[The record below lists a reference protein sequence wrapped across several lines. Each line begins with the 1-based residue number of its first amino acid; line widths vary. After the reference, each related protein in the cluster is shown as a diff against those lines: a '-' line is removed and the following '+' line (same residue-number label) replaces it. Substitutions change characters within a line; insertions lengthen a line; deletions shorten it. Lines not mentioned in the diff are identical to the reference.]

1 MPDMLFTELAG
12 SRLLAHNAE
21 APRAPEPPPRARL
34 KPKMTTAEAFAAVAA
49 AGLAQIA
56 FHAPRVHRD
65 GGVED
70 VHRMRV
76 AVRRLRAAF
85 SVFRRAIDGRRLPFE
100 DDLRWLQD
108 KLGAVRDWDVFRA
121 GAVQPIEGEHGDVA
135 LVDEAGGMARD
146 YAHLEL
152 RIALESARSA
162 ALWRAMIR
170 WLRSLARGREPGVS
184 LDQPIAKYARRE
196 LRRRDRKLRKRGRR
210 IAALDEEELHA
221 LRIGAKKLRYAAEFF
236 CDLYPKKR
244 LERVLARM
252 KNLQDL
258 LGDLNDART
267 ARTLLDRLEPR
278 RGTSQPAIAFAHGD
292 GLIEGAVLM
301 RAKAERGRVKR
312 EWKRYE
318 KAGKPWA

>member
-1 MPDMLFTELAG
+1 MA
-12 SRLLAHNAE
+12 
-21 APRAPEPPPRARL
+21 
-34 KPKMTTAEAFAAVAA
+34 TAEAFAAVAA
-49 AGLAQIA
+49 ACLEQIA

-76 AVRRLRAAF
+76 AVRRLRAVL

-121 GAVQPIEGEHGDVA
+121 GAVQPIEGEHNDVA

-152 RIALESARSA
+152 RIALESARAA
-162 ALWRAMIR
+162 ALWKAMMR
-170 WLRSLARGREPGVS
+170 WLRSLARGRVEGGK
-184 LDQPIAKYARRE
+184 LDRPIAKYARRE
-196 LRRRDRKLRKRGRR
+196 LRRRDRKLRRRGRR
-210 IAALDEEELHA
+210 IAALDEEELHT

-236 CDLYPKKR
+236 CDLYPEKK
-244 LERVLARM
+244 LKRVLARI
-252 KNLQDL
+252 KGLQDL
-258 LGDLNDART
+258 LGGLNDART

-278 RGTSQPAIAFAHGD
+278 RGARPARDRLRPRRRPDRRRGPDARQGGARRDGAGVAAVREGREALGVAADHGPLLLV
-292 GLIEGAVLM
+292 GRFLRRLA
-301 RAKAERGRVKR
+301 RGR
-312 EWKRYE
+312 
-318 KAGKPWA
+318 

>member
-1 MPDMLFTELAG
+1 MPDTLFTERTE
-12 SRLLAHNAE
+12 SRLLKATASP
-21 APRAPEPPPRARL
+21 AAEPPPARL

-76 AVRRLRAAF
+76 AVRRLRAVL

-121 GAVQPIEGEHGDVA
+121 GAVRPIEGESGDVA
-135 LVDEAGGMARD
+135 LVDEAGAMARD

-152 RIALESARSA
+152 RIALESERA
-162 ALWRAMIR
+162 ATLWRGMLR
-170 WLRSLARGREPGVS
+170 WLASLARGREQGAR

-196 LRRRDRKLRKRGRR
+196 LRRRDRKLAKRGRR
-210 IAALDEEELHA
+210 IAKLDEEELHKQ
-221 LRIGAKKLRYAAEFF
+221 RIGAKKLRYAAEFF
-236 CDLYPKKR
+236 GDLYPEKR
-244 LERVLARM
+244 LRRVLKRM
-252 KNLQDL
+252 KAVQDL
-258 LGDLNDART
+258 LGGLNDART
-267 ARTLLDRLEPR
+267 ARTLLDRLEPQR
-278 RGTSQPAIAFAHGD
+278 AGGQPAIAFAHGD
-292 GLIEGAVLM
+292 GMVAGAVMM
-301 RAKAERGRVKR
+301 RAKTERARVERAWQK
-312 EWKRYE
+312 YE
-318 KAGKPWA
+318 RAAKPWA

>member
-1 MPDMLFTELAG
+1 MSDTLFPEMAE
-12 SRLLAHNAE
+12 SRLALKAKA
-21 APRAPEPPPRARL
+21 APSAEPPPRPRL

-49 AGLAQIA
+49 GCLEQIA
-56 FHAPRVHRD
+56 FHAPRVHRE
-65 GGVED
+65 GGVEG

-76 AVRRLRAAF
+76 AVRRLRAAL
-85 SVFRRAIDGRRLPFE
+85 SVFRRAIDGGRLPFE

-121 GAVQPIEGEHGDVA
+121 GAVQPIEGEHNDVA

-162 ALWRAMIR
+162 ALWRAMMR
-170 WLRSLARGREPGVS
+170 WLRSLARGREHGGK
-184 LDQPIAKYARRE
+184 LDRPIAKYARRE
-196 LRRRDRKLRKRGRR
+196 LRRRDRKLRRRGRR

-236 CDLYPKKR
+236 CDLYPEKK
-244 LERVLARM
+244 LNRVLARM

-258 LGDLNDART
+258 LGGLNDART

-278 RGTSQPAIAFAHGD
+278 RGLGQPAIAFAHGD
-292 GLIEGAVLM
+292 GLIAGAVLM
-301 RAKAERGRVKR
+301 RAKAERARVER
-312 EWKRYE
+312 EWRRYE
-318 KAGKPWA
+318 KAGKPWT

>member
-1 MPDMLFTELAG
+1 VPDRLFTDMADSKHLAL
-12 SRLLAHNAE
+12 RFAA
-21 APRAPEPPPRARL
+21 ARAPEPPTRPRL
-34 KPKMTTAEAFAAVAA
+34 KPKMATVEAFAAVAA
-49 AGLAQIA
+49 ACLEQIA

-65 GGVED
+65 GGIED

-76 AVRRLRAAF
+76 AVRRLRAAL
-85 SVFRRAIDGRRLPFE
+85 SVFRRAMDGRRLEFE

-121 GAVQPIEGEHGDVA
+121 GAVQPIEGEHNDVA

-162 ALWRAMIR
+162 ALWKAMRR
-170 WLRSLARGREPGVS
+170 WLRGLARGREQGGR
-184 LDQPIAKYARRE
+184 LDRPIAKYARRE
-196 LRRRDRKLRKRGRR
+196 LRRRDRKLRRRGRR
-210 IAALDEEELHA
+210 IAALNEEELHA
-221 LRIGAKKLRYAAEFF
+221 LRIGAKKLRYAADFF
-236 CDLYPKKR
+236 FDLYPRKK
-244 LERVLARM
+244 LKRVLARI
-252 KNLQDL
+252 KGLQAL

-278 RGTSQPAIAFAHGD
+278 RGVGQPAIAFAHGD
-292 GLIEGAVLM
+292 GLVEGAVLM
-301 RAKAERGRVKR
+301 RAKAERARVVR

-318 KAGKPWA
+318 KAGKPWQ

>member
-1 MPDMLFTELAG
+1 VPDKLFTEVVDSRRLA
-12 SRLLAHNAE
+12 LNAE
-21 APRAPEPPPRARL
+21 APRSPEPPPRPRL
-34 KPKMTTAEAFAAVAA
+34 KPKMATAEAFAAVAA
-49 AGLAQIA
+49 ACLQQIA

-70 VHRMRV
+70 VHRTRV
-76 AVRRLRAAF
+76 AVRRLRAVL

-121 GAVQPIEGEHGDVA
+121 RAVQPIEGEHTDVA

-162 ALWRAMIR
+162 ALWRSMMR
-170 WLRSLARGREPGVS
+170 WLRSLARGREQGGK
-184 LDQPIAKYARRE
+184 LDRPIAKYARRE
-196 LRRRDRKLRKRGRR
+196 LRRRDRKLRRRGRR
-210 IAALDEEELHA
+210 IAALDEEELHT

-236 CDLYPKKR
+236 CDLYPEKQ
-244 LERVLARM
+244 LERVLARI
-252 KNLQDL
+252 KSLQDL
-258 LGDLNDART
+258 LGGLNDART

-278 RGTSQPAIAFAHGD
+278 RGAGQPAIAFAHGD
-292 GLIEGAVLM
+292 GLVEGAVLM
-301 RAKAERGRVKR
+301 RAKAERARVAR
-312 EWKRYE
+312 EWQRYE
-318 KAGKPWA
+318 KAGKPWK

>member
-1 MPDMLFTELAG
+1 MLFTEKNAKFMAAA
-12 SRLLAHNAE
+12 AHS
-21 APRAPEPPPRARL
+21 PEPPPPVRL

-49 AGLAQIA
+49 ACLEQIA
-56 FHAPRVHRD
+56 FYAPRVYRD

-76 AVRRLRAAF
+76 AVRRLRAVL
-85 SVFRRAIDGRRLPFE
+85 SVFRRAIGGRRLAFE
-100 DDLRWLQD
+100 EDLRWLQD

-152 RIALESARSA
+152 RIALESKRAA
-162 ALWRAMIR
+162 ALWRAMMR
-170 WLRSLARGREPGVS
+170 WLRGLARSGDKGGKLER
-184 LDQPIAKYARRE
+184 PIAKYARRE
-196 LRRRDRKLRKRGRR
+196 LRRRDRKLRQRGRR
-210 IAALDEEELHA
+210 IAALDEEQLHK

-236 CDLYPKKR
+236 GDLYPRKR

-252 KNLQDL
+252 KKVQDL
-258 LGDLNDART
+258 LGGLNDART
-267 ARTLLDRLEPR
+267 ARTLLDRLEPQR
-278 RGTSQPAIAFAHGD
+278 SLGQPAIAFAHGD
-292 GLIEGAVLM
+292 GMIEGAVLT
-301 RAKAERGRVKR
+301 RAKAERTRVKR

>member
-1 MPDMLFTELAG
+1 MPDKLFTQTADSKYLAL
-12 SRLLAHNAE
+12 SAE
-21 APRAPEPPPRARL
+21 APRSPEPPPRPRL
-34 KPKMTTAEAFAAVAA
+34 KPKMATAEAFAAVAA
-49 AGLAQIA
+49 ACLEQIA
-56 FHAPRVHRD
+56 FHAPRVHQE

-76 AVRRLRAAF
+76 AVRRLRAVL

-121 GAVQPIEGEHGDVA
+121 GAVQPIEGEHNDVA

-162 ALWRAMIR
+162 ALWKAMMR
-170 WLRSLARGREPGVS
+170 WLRGLARGREQGGK
-184 LDQPIAKYARRE
+184 LDRPIAKYARRE
-196 LRRRDRKLRKRGRR
+196 LRRRDRKLRQRGRR
-210 IAALDEEELHA
+210 IAALDEEELHT

-236 CDLYPKKR
+236 CDLYPRKK
-244 LERVLARM
+244 LQRVLARI
-252 KNLQDL
+252 KGLQDL
-258 LGDLNDART
+258 LGGLNDART
-267 ARTLLDRLEPR
+267 ARTLLGRLEPR
-278 RGTSQPAIAFAHGD
+278 RGVGQPAIAFAHGD
-292 GLIEGAVLM
+292 GLIQGAVLM
-301 RAKAERGRVKR
+301 RAKAERARVER

-318 KAGKPWA
+318 KAGKPWK